1 MKKFFKDNLPKPE
14 DIKKYKALGIL
25 GESIFEKQL
34 WSINKHTL
42 SRAIAI
48 GLFWGWMPM
57 FFQMIP
63 AAFCAVYFRANLP
76 LSLAGV
82 WVSNPITMPPM
93 MYLGYEFGNIILD
106 LGKAEGVIRKDQTIP
121 RENLRNGDRVRA
133 YIYDVRAELKGPQ
146 IFLSRSHPQF
156 MAKLFTQE
164 VPEIYDGIISIKSVA
179 RDPGSRAKICVKAVD
194 TSLDPVG
201 ACVGMRGSRVQAVVN
216 ELQGE
221 KIDIVNWSEDP
232 AILVSNALSP
242 AEVQRVNV
250 DLERKKLDV
259 ILTEENLSKA
269 IGRRGQN
276 VRLATKLLNY
286 EINIMTD
293 QEDSERRQIE
303 FKEKTENLIK
313 NLDDQVSFEKNAIQ
327 FLQKL
332 DLVKENVEDEEN
344 NFEEA
349 PGSTDDIVNEEE
361 TTQEDSGIEEKID
374 LKDFDGDLNVDI
386 QDAIENIDDTS
397 IEDEIESLTYPN
409 NDFQTSYI
417 DDYSIYTSNFDEII
431 DAKDLVTN
439 EESMR
444 LRNQLDN
451 LIKPHIST
459 IGKLANRL
467 QRLLLAKQNTSWN
480 FNLEEGLLD
489 TARLTRIVTR
499 PGSALSFKQESEI
512 NFKDTVVSILIDS
525 SGSMRGR
532 SMTLAAI
539 CADIIGST
547 LDRCNIRLGDELGAA
562 QLTLT
567 LRALLGQDVAA
578 ESITVLET
586 VRSLFEAL
594 RSAAL
599 SFDLRHFHTPES
611 YETYRN

>member
-1 MKKFFKDNLPKPE
+1 MSWTKKRERLHEAAVSTIRAISKNKKISSNTGLSQRPPTSDHVALPNVPRSFKDLNNWRGESDFQAFWHLFHNKSKDFQLTLPARMIFNELEIARVELLGSSKYLGSERNISEYTNSRSNELEDEKSLNFLSYGANLWLKE
-14 DIKKYKALGIL
+14 FMNFDLSENSKNIISKFIKKYKIDA
-25 GESIFEKQL
+25 SA
-34 WSINKHTL
+34 NK
-42 SRAIAI
+42 
-48 GLFWGWMPM
+48 
-57 FFQMIP
+57 
-63 AAFCAVYFRANLP
+63 
-76 LSLAGV
+76 
-82 WVSNPITMPPM
+82 
-93 MYLGYEFGNIILD
+93 
-106 LGKAEGVIRKDQTIP
+106 IR
-121 RENLRNGDRVRA
+121 
-133 YIYDVRAELKGPQ
+133 
-146 IFLSRSHPQF
+146 
-156 MAKLFTQE
+156 
-164 VPEIYDGIISIKSVA
+164 
-179 RDPGSRAKICVKAVD
+179 
-194 TSLDPVG
+194 
-201 ACVGMRGSRVQAVVN
+201 
-216 ELQGE
+216 
-221 KIDIVNWSEDP
+221 
-232 AILVSNALSP
+232 
-242 AEVQRVNV
+242 
-250 DLERKKLDV
+250 
-259 ILTEENLSKA
+259 
-269 IGRRGQN
+269 
-276 VRLATKLLNY
+276 
-286 EINIMTD
+286 
-293 QEDSERRQIE
+293 
-303 FKEKTENLIK
+303 ENLIK

-480 FNLEEGLLD
+480 FNLEEGILD
-489 TARLTRIVTR
+489 NSRLHRVIAS
-499 PGSALSFKQESEI
+499 PGYPLSFKEETE
-512 NFKDTVVSILIDS
+512 NDFKDTIVTLLIDN

-532 SMTLAAI
+532 SISLAAI

-547 LDRCNIRLGDELGAA
+547 LERCQVKTEILGFTTKHWKGGDSKKLWIINGSRSNPGRLNDIRHIIYKSADNSWRRSRKYFGAMLREGLLKENVDGEALAWSHDRLLKRHEERKILIVISDGAPVDDSTLSANREDFLDNHLREFISKIEKDSPVELQAIGIGHDVTKYYKNALTINRAEELGEVLLEE
-562 QLTLT
+562 LTK
-567 LRALLGQDVAA
+567 
-578 ESITVLET
+578 
-586 VRSLFEAL
+586 LFK
-594 RSAAL
+594 
-599 SFDLRHFHTPES
+599 D
-611 YETYRN
+611 